1 MGFRTIFLFLKSDF
15 FKGSTTQKYKII
27 LSQKGEK
34 NNKTTLL
41 FLSRQAAGSVFLL
54 PHLDVNCAMSTFVK
68 KRREPTKGPRRL
80 SSCFTTYYL
89 LLASFL
95 LQGVSRTEADE
106 QERTAGERGGLV
118 VVVTMRIWK
127 VKKGAVLASDVA
139 VFSSGGTFPEQTAFL
154 GKSTKAHS
162 DDDGEG

>member
-27 LSQKGEK
+27 LSPKGEK

-68 KRREPTKGPRRL
+68 NRREPTKGPRRL
-80 SSCFTTYYL
+80 LSRYFNLYF
-89 LLASFL
+89 FL
-95 LQGVSRTEADE
+95 FFRA
-106 QERTAGERGGLV
+106 
-118 VVVTMRIWK
+118 
-127 VKKGAVLASDVA
+127 
-139 VFSSGGTFPEQTAFL
+139 
-154 GKSTKAHS
+154 
-162 DDDGEG
+162 